1 MATLEEV
8 MQFIKDNEK
17 DEKVQAYV
25 KGFVTLD
32 RVQAFLE
39 TDEGKR
45 LMQPRLDSYFAK
57 GLETWKTNNL
67 QKLVDEKVQEMYPA
81 ETEQEKR
88 IKALEQK
95 LAQEENARKRQE
107 MEKKAIRL
115 LTENKYPV
123 DLVDFIHASDDNEL
137 EAKFQSLKVTLEGW
151 AKEVVDGKY
160 REAGRSPRKPEGLSE
175 GVKNPWSKEN
185 WNLTEQGRMLKEN
198 PELAKYFKENTRR

>member
-1 MATLEEV
+1 
-8 MQFIKDNEK
+8 
-17 DEKVQAYV
+17 
-25 KGFVTLD
+25 
-32 RVQAFLE
+32 
-39 TDEGKR
+39 
-45 LMQPRLDSYFAK
+45 
-57 GLETWKTNNL
+57 
-67 QKLVDEKVQEMYPA
+67 MYPA

-123 DLVDFIHASDDNEL
+123 DLVEFIHASDENEL
-137 EAKFQSLKVTLEGW
+137 EAKIQYMKATLEGW

-160 REAGRSPRKPEGLSE
+160 REAGRSPRKPEGLNE

-198 PELAKYFKENTRR
+198 PELAKYFKENT

>member
-1 MATLEEV
+1 MTFEEMKKFIEDNLEDA
-8 MQFIKDNEK
+8 Q
-17 DEKVQAYV
+17 VQAYIL
-25 KGFVTLD
+25 GLVTPD
-32 RVQAFLE
+32 RVQKFLE
-39 TDEGKR
+39 TEEGKR
-45 LMQPRLDSYFAK
+45 FLQPRLDSYFAK
-57 GLETWKTNNL
+57 GLETWKNNNL
-67 QKLVDEKVQEMYPA
+67 QKIVDEKIQEKYPA

-137 EAKFQSLKVTLEGW
+137 EAKFQSLKATLEGW

-160 REAGRSPRKPEGLSE
+160 KEAGRSPRKPEGLNE

>member
-1 MATLEEV
+1 MTLEEV
-8 MQFIKDNEK
+8 KQFIQDNMDVPEVK
-17 DEKVQAYV
+17 AYV
-25 KGFVTLD
+25 LGFVTPD
-32 RVQAFLE
+32 RVKDFL
-39 TDEGKR
+39 DSDDGKKF
-45 LMQPRLDSYFAK
+45 LQPRLDQYFAK
-57 GLETWKTNNL
+57 GLETWKNNNL
-67 QKLVDEKVQEMYPA
+67 EKLVADKIQEKYPA

-137 EAKFQSLKVTLEGW
+137 EAKFQSLKATLEGW

-160 REAGRSPRKPEGLSE
+160 KEAGRSPRKPEGLNE

>member
-1 MATLEEV
+1 MTLEEV

-67 QKLVDEKVQEMYPA
+67 QKLVDEKVLEMYPA

-137 EAKFQSLKVTLEGW
+137 EAKFQSLKATLEGW

-160 REAGRSPRKPEGLSE
+160 KEAGRSPRKPEGLNE

-185 WNLTEQGRMLKEN
+185 WNLTEQGRMLKDN

>member
-1 MATLEEV
+1 MTLEEV

-67 QKLVDEKVQEMYPA
+67 QKLVDEKVLEMYPA

-137 EAKFQSLKVTLEGW
+137 EAKFQSLKATLEGW

-185 WNLTEQGRMLKEN
+185 WNLTEQGRMLKDN

>member
-1 MATLEEV
+1 MTLEEV
-8 MQFIKDNEK
+8 KQFIKDNEN
-17 DEKVQAYV
+17 DEQVQDYI
-25 KGFVTLD
+25 KGFITPD
-32 RVQAFLE
+32 RVQVFLE
-39 TDEGKR
+39 SDDGKR
-45 LMQPRLDSYFAK
+45 FLQPRLDSYFAK
-57 GLETWKTNNL
+57 GLDTWKNNNL
-67 QKLVDEKVQEMYPA
+67 QKIVDEKIQEMYPA

-137 EAKFQSLKVTLEGW
+137 EAKFQSLKATLEGW

-160 REAGRSPRKPEGLSE
+160 KEAGRSPRKPEGLNE
-175 GVKNPWSKEN
+175 GVKNPWSKEY
-185 WNLTEQGRMLKEN
+185 WNLTEQGRMLKDN

>member
-1 MATLEEV
+1 MTLEEV

-67 QKLVDEKVQEMYPA
+67 QKIVDEKILEKYPA

-107 MEKKAIRL
+107 IEKKAL
-115 LTENKYPV
+115 LLLSENNLPA
-123 DLVDFIHASDDNEL
+123 DLVDYISASDDNEL
-137 EAKFQSLKVTLEGW
+137 NAKFQNLKSALDKWTGQQNEE
-151 AKEVVDGKY
+151 KF
-160 REAGRSPRKPEGLSE
+160 RNAGRNPRKPASLTDGT
-175 GVKNPWSKEN
+175 KNPWSKET
-185 WNLTEQGRMLKEN
+185 WNLTEQGRLLRDD
-198 PELAKYFKENTRR
+198 PELAKYFKDNTRR

>member
-1 MATLEEV
+1 MTLEEV

-67 QKLVDEKVQEMYPA
+67 QKLVDEKVLEMYPA

-137 EAKFQSLKVTLEGW
+137 EAKFQSLKTILEGW

-160 REAGRSPRKPEGLSE
+160 REAGRSPRKPEGLNE

>member
-1 MATLEEV
+1 MTLEEV
-8 MQFIKDNEK
+8 MQFINDNEK

-67 QKLVDEKVQEMYPA
+67 QKIVDEKILEKYPA

-107 MEKKAIRL
+107 IEKKAL
-115 LTENKYPV
+115 LLLSENNLPA
-123 DLVDFIHASDDNEL
+123 DLVDYISASDDNEL
-137 EAKFQSLKVTLEGW
+137 NAKFQNLKSALDKWTGQQNEE
-151 AKEVVDGKY
+151 KF
-160 REAGRSPRKPEGLSE
+160 RNAGRNPRKPASLTDGT
-175 GVKNPWSKEN
+175 KNPWSKET
-185 WNLTEQGRMLKEN
+185 WNLTEQGRLLRDD
-198 PELAKYFKENTRR
+198 PELAKYFKDNTRR

>member
-1 MATLEEV
+1 MTLEEV

-67 QKLVDEKVQEMYPA
+67 QKLVDEKVLEKYPA

-107 MEKKAIRL
+107 IEKKAL
-115 LTENKYPV
+115 LLLSENNLPA
-123 DLVDFIHASDDNEL
+123 DLVDYISASDDNEL
-137 EAKFQSLKVTLEGW
+137 NAKFQNLKSALDKWMGQQNEE
-151 AKEVVDGKY
+151 KF
-160 REAGRSPRKPEGLSE
+160 RNAGRNPRKPASLTEGTR
-175 GVKNPWSKEN
+175 NPWSKET
-185 WNLTEQGRMLKEN
+185 WNLTEQGRLLRDD

>member
-1 MATLEEV
+1 MTLEEV

-67 QKLVDEKVQEMYPA
+67 QKLVDEKVLEKYPA

-88 IKALEQK
+88 IKALEQR

-107 MEKKAIRL
+107 IEKKAL
-115 LTENKYPV
+115 LLLSENNLPA
-123 DLVDFIHASDDNEL
+123 DLVDYISASDDNEL
-137 EAKFQSLKVTLEGW
+137 NAKFQNLKSALDKWIGQQNEE
-151 AKEVVDGKY
+151 KF
-160 REAGRSPRKPEGLSE
+160 RNAGRNPRKPASLTDGT
-175 GVKNPWSKEN
+175 KNPWSKET
-185 WNLTEQGRMLKEN
+185 WNLTEQGRLLRDD